1 MKILGQFIA
10 ALGALCYLIAVLPV
24 LSEAGYGDNVFLMI
38 IVNPFCAAFGS
49 LIGFGTL
56 LWIVGALHD
65 RLVEIRDALTKT
77 DTPAPAK
84 TQT

>member
-1 MKILGQFIA
+1 MKVLGQLIA
-10 ALGALCYLIAVLPV
+10 ALSAGCYVIAAVAV
-24 LSEAGYGDNVFLMI
+24 LSEAGYGDNALLMVT
-38 IVNPFCAAFGS
+38 VNPFCAAFGS
-49 LIGFGTL
+49 LIGFGTF

-77 DTPAPAK
+77 DTPEPAK